1 MVPGQ
6 SELDKGY
13 RNAMTV
19 QEPTTKIMTPG
30 APPRDAVGEEL
41 PVLIIRPSKGWV
53 SLKLGELWEY
63 RELLY
68 FLTWRDIKVRY
79 KQTVLGAAWAII
91 QPFFTMVVFS
101 LFFGR
106 LAQMPSDGIPY
117 PIFSYAALVPW
128 TFFANGLGQSA
139 NSLVGSANLIKKVYF
154 PRLTIP
160 LATVL
165 SGVVDFAL
173 AFVVLLGMMLWFG
186 IVPTLNIV
194 WLPFF
199 LLLALITSLG
209 VGLWLSAM
217 NVQFRDVRYVVPFL
231 TQFWLFATPI
241 AYPSSLLDEPWRTL
255 YGLNPMVGVVE
266 GFRWALLG
274 TETQPG
280 PMILVSTVAAV
291 ILLVSGAYYFR
302 RMEKTFADV
311 V

>member
-1 MVPGQ
+1 VQAPMANT
-6 SELDKGY
+6 ELEFRPEVQPAETDV
-13 RNAMTV
+13 RAVTQAEPDIPVTV
-19 QEPTTKIMTPG
+19 IQ
-30 APPRDAVGEEL
+30 
-41 PVLIIRPSKGWV
+41 PSRGWV
-53 SLKLGELWEY
+53 SLKLGELWQY
-63 RELLY
+63 RELIY

-79 KQTVLGAAWAII
+79 KQTALGAAWAII

-106 LAQMPSDGIPY
+106 LAKMPSDGIPY

-128 TFFANGLGQSA
+128 TFFANGLTMSS

-154 PRLTIP
+154 PRLSVP

-173 AFVVLLGMMLWFG
+173 AFVVLIGMMVWYG
-186 IVPTLNIV
+186 IVPTANII
-194 WLPFF
+194 WLPLF
-199 LLLALITSLG
+199 LLLALVTSLG
-209 VGLWLSAM
+209 IGLWLSAM

-241 AYPSSLLDEPWRTL
+241 AYPSSLLSEPWRTI

-274 TETQPG
+274 TNSAPG
-280 PMILVSTVAAV
+280 PVILVSSLAAFA
-291 ILLVSGAYYFR
+291 ILASGAFYFR